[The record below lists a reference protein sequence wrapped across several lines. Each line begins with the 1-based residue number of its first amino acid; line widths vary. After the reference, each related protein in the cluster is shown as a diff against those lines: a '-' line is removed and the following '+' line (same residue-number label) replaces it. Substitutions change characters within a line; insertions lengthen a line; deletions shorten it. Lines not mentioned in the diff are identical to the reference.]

1 MADSVEHKIITAI
14 VARMAAI
21 DAGGDGG
28 YLTTV
33 ENAEDS
39 RQTWDAGDPDAG
51 RPSELPAIS
60 VFSGKVRS
68 EALDDEG
75 IETVHTMTVILR
87 GVYPTGDDAADNAS
101 TGRQMMADM
110 MRAIREDDQWI
121 VDDVPLANY
130 TGEVSHG
137 IEYGEDS
144 FEITGVEV
152 EIEVQFTTSK
162 FNLEA

>member
-1 MADSVEHKIITAI
+1 MADSIEHKIITAI

-21 DAGGDGG
+21 DGTGS

-33 ENAEDS
+33 ANAEDS
-39 RQTWDAGDPDAG
+39 RQTWDSGDADAG

-75 IETVHTMTVILR
+75 RETVHTMPVMLR

-101 TGRQMMADM
+101 TGRKMMADM
-110 MRAIREDDQWI
+110 MRAIRSDDQWI
-121 VDDVPLANY
+121 VASVPLANY

-137 IEYGEDS
+137 IEYDSEDS

-152 EIEVQFTTSK
+152 EIEVQFTTAK